1 MKTDEVKNIKTIIF
15 DWAGIFCTPGEPF
28 THPDLQ
34 KQTGLT
40 VDEMGAKTRDIQ
52 DKYYCGK
59 ISTEEFWNNVIAA
72 LSVTD
77 LTGKDLGDA
86 YRASYTLYP
95 GMLERAGQLRSE
107 HNVALLSNLTEIM
120 MRHIIE
126 THHIERYFDELFFS
140 NTIGFMKPDSEAYN
154 IVLRKM
160 DAKPEESLFI
170 DDSQKNVDAAQK
182 LGMHAFQFEGGSP
195 ELLDARLAE
204 FGITI

>member
-1 MKTDEVKNIKTIIF
+1 
-15 DWAGIFCTPGEPF
+15 
-28 THPDLQ
+28 
-34 KQTGLT
+34 
-40 VDEMGAKTRDIQ
+40 
-52 DKYYCGK
+52 
-59 ISTEEFWNNVIAA
+59 
-72 LSVTD
+72 
-77 LTGKDLGDA
+77 
-86 YRASYTLYP
+86 
-95 GMLERAGQLRSE
+95 MLERAGQLRSE

-160 DAKPEESLFI
+160 DAQPEESLFI